1 MKKTIVKNW
10 KCEREKTVADC
21 VVFKVKRKTFSH
33 PDGRRGDFFINESAD
48 WVQVVPLIK
57 AADGSLKTALV
68 NQFRF
73 AANKTSWEFPG
84 GVMDAGET
92 PVQAARRELAEETG
106 YAGGRARLLASY
118 SPNPAVQANLSHC
131 VLVDG
136 CEKTARLHWDE
147 NEEIETR
154 LVDVSKLDSMVKSGK
169 IFHALAV
176 CSVYFLQNFL
186 KREKKYPI

>member
-1 MKKTIVKNW
+1 
-10 KCEREKTVADC
+10 
-21 VVFKVKRKTFSH
+21 
-33 PDGRRGDFFINESAD
+33 
-48 WVQVVPLIK
+48 
-57 AADGSLKTALV
+57 
-68 NQFRF
+68 
-73 AANKTSWEFPG
+73 
-84 GVMDAGET
+84 MDAGET

-106 YAGGRARLLASY
+106 YAGGRAKLLASY

-169 IFHALAV
+169 IFHALAIS
-176 CSVYFLQNFL
+176 SVYFLQNFL